1 MKFYKKYNW
10 EVNWGIGLIFFSFMM
25 YFIQA
30 LIFKDAK
37 LLFQELLA
45 QLAYLPLYVFLN
57 TIVIEQLLKRKEK
70 ADMVKKI
77 NTVIGV
83 FFSEMG
89 KELIGELIKFDLN
102 FDNIKGEFTNDLEW
116 TDQRIIQ
123 LRETLKKYKSKI
135 DSRNG
140 DVLKIKILVDSKRQ
154 LLISFLNNPNI
165 LEHQVFTELLF
176 AIFHIGEEITQRI
189 ELNDLCQEDYKHLS
203 IDIKR
208 IYILIIF
215 QWISY
220 MEHLS
225 KEYPYLYSLALKT
238 NPFIVSKTK

>member
-1 MKFYKKYNW
+1 MKFYKNYKW
-10 EVNWGIGLIFFSFMM
+10 EVNWGIVLILFSFMM

-30 LIFKDAK
+30 IIFNDTK
-37 LLFQELLA
+37 LLLQELLA

-70 ADMVKKI
+70 ADMVRKI

-83 FFSEMG
+83 FFSEIG
-89 KELIGELIKFDLN
+89 KELIGEFIKFDLN
-102 FDNIKGEFTNDLEW
+102 FNNIKVKFTNDLEW

-123 LRETLKKYKSKI
+123 LRENLKKYKSKI

-140 DVLKIKILVDSKRQ
+140 DLQKIKVVIDSKRQ
-154 LLISFLNNPNI
+154 LLISFLNNPNL

-176 AIFHIGEEITQRI
+176 AIFHLGEEITQRR
-189 ELNDLCQEDYKHLS
+189 EFKDLSEEDYNHLS
-203 IDIKR
+203 TDIKR

-238 NPFIVSKTK
+238 NPFIVS

>member
-1 MKFYKKYNW
+1 MKFYKNYKW
-10 EVNWGIGLIFFSFMM
+10 EIYWGIGLIIFSFIM

-30 LIFKDAK
+30 MIFNDAR

-70 ADMVKKI
+70 ADMVRKI

-83 FFSEMG
+83 FFSEIG
-89 KELIGELIKFDLN
+89 KELIGEFTKFDLN
-102 FDNIKGEFTNDLEW
+102 FNNIKGEFTNDLEW
-116 TDQRIIQ
+116 TQERIIK
-123 LRETLKKYKSKI
+123 LRGSLKKYKSKI

-140 DVLKIKILVDSKRQ
+140 DLLKIKMIVDGKRQ
-154 LLISFLNNPNI
+154 LLINFLNNPNL

-176 AIFHIGEEITQRI
+176 AIFHISEEITQRG
-189 ELNDLCQEDYKHLS
+189 EFKNLNKEDYDHLS
-203 IDIKR
+203 NDIKR

-225 KEYPYLYSLALKT
+225 KEYPYLYSMALKT
-238 NPFIVSKTK
+238 NPFVVS